1 MGLDVAS
8 GVVDGMVRKEA
19 HTLHL
24 GMCKLPVDCRCNK
37 LPEACSNPLLD
48 PVAET
53 KHVLRHWP
61 EAQQLLECS
70 SCLPLCTF
78 VLEEVSKI
86 EDCGERALVVE
97 GKDAEKTV
105 SNQDVQYMNCPL
117 TVSSDSPGTGRSPP
131 P

>member
-1 MGLDVAS
+1 MLNDRHAVRNRSSMGLDVAS

-97 GKDAEKTV
+97 GKDA
-105 SNQDVQYMNCPL
+105 DVEGSLEGGGKNE
-117 TVSSDSPGTGRSPP
+117 S
-131 P
+131 